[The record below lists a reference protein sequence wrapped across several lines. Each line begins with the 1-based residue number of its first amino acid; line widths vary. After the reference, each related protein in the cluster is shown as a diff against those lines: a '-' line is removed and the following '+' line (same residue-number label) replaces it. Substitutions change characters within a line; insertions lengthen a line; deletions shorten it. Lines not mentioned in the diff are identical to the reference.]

1 MPQPQVAQFVAL
13 LASLAPA
20 DGELPEDAQKARV
33 QAFQLLDQGDVP
45 GAAEAF
51 QGEYTRL
58 RTMDEKDRAKAAADP
73 AAPRKSRGVEPLE
86 YDFRP
91 ARVHR
96 NGLVSVRAR

>member
-20 DGELPEDAQKARV
+20 EGELPEDAQKARV
-33 QAFQLLDQGDVP
+33 QAFQLLDSGNVP

-58 RTMDEKDRAKAAADP
+58 RTMDEKDRAKAARTRP
-73 AAPRKSRGVEPLE
+73 RRGNRGRRAAGIRFGS
-86 YDFRP
+86 
-91 ARVHR
+91 ARIHR
-96 NGLVSVRAR
+96 DGLVSVRAR